1 MQFKIPRVSFS
12 KVLLISTLYISQSV
26 PVSFMKTGFQVFLKN
41 QDLEIDHISGL
52 MGLLLLPWALKL
64 LWAPLIDRYG
74 SKAIGHRK
82 SWIIPLQIG
91 GAIVLALAAFL
102 DLESQLMQI
111 FLLFLFYSFLC
122 ATQDIAV
129 DGLAVL
135 SLNKKQH
142 GIGNSIQMGG
152 YYLGELLGGA
162 AILVIFD
169 KFGWTPSILTL
180 AAFFLLPLPFIL
192 PFKEKELAP
201 DEENVRPGFGHIAS
215 YFKKENNYWLILL
228 FIYMGNQVLA
238 RTLLPSLLAERHFS
252 ESEIG
257 YTIGVFGN
265 AASIAGAVIGGLFI
279 QSIGRK
285 RSLITYGLLK
295 IPAFFLLLVI
305 PNLAM
310 SHAWVIGSILC
321 NDFMAGLAAVALFTM
336 MMDKCRRES
345 PGTDFTIQQSL
356 NAIGVVL
363 FVFLSGAIL
372 QNFGFTVL
380 VISAAVIGLI
390 SVVLVWMMPVD
401 EANLSQE

>member
-1 MQFKIPRVSFS
+1 MELKIPRVSFS

-41 QDLEIDHISGL
+41 QHINSDKIGGL
-52 MGLLLLPWALKL
+52 LGLLLLPWALKF
-64 LWAPLIDRYG
+64 LWAPLVDRYG
-74 SKAIGHRK
+74 SKRIGHRK
-82 SWIIPLQIG
+82 SWIIPLQIA
-91 GAIVLALAAFL
+91 GALVLASAAFL
-102 DLESQLMQI
+102 DLESQLIQVI
-111 FLLFLFYSFLC
+111 LLFLFYSFLC

-142 GIGNSIQMGG
+142 GIGNIFQMGG

-162 AILVIFD
+162 AILIIFD
-169 KFGWTPSILTL
+169 QYGWTASILTL
-180 AAFFLLPLPFIL
+180 SVFFLLPLPFLL
-192 PFKEKELAP
+192 PFREKELAP
-201 DEENVRPGFGHIAS
+201 NEESARPGFGHIAS
-215 YFKKENNYWLILL
+215 YLKKENNYWLFLL
-228 FIYMGNQVLA
+228 FIYMGNQILA

-257 YTIGVFGN
+257 FTIGVFGN
-265 AASIAGAVIGGLFI
+265 AASIAGAVLGGLFI
-279 QSIGRK
+279 QSLGRK

-305 PNLAM
+305 PNMAM
-310 SHAWVIGSILC
+310 SHGWVIASILC
-321 NDFMAGLAAVALFTM
+321 NDFMAGLATVALFTV

-372 QNFGFTVL
+372 HSFGFTVL
-380 VISAAVIGLI
+380 VISAAIIGLI
-390 SVVLVWMMPVD
+390 SVVFVWKMPID
-401 EANLSQE
+401 ETSPSQE